1 MNMQEEFDG
10 IKTWDDL
17 RKAADANGGVYLTN
31 MGVLREVKKA
41 GRLGNLVREEIGNKL
56 SSVGLGHLPAEL
68 PAYQERSVILY
79 VNGGPVGKVVQA
91 VIDNPSH
98 ESADQLRKL
107 NTSEAQDKLRRIAEI
122 VQE

>member
-1 MNMQEEFDG
+1 MQEEFDD
-10 IKTWDDL
+10 IETWDDL
-17 RKAADANGGVYLTN
+17 RKAADVNGGVYLTN

-56 SSVGLGHLPAEL
+56 SSIGLGHLPDEL

-79 VNGGPVGKVVQA
+79 VKGGPVGKVVQA
-91 VIDNPSH
+91 VIDTPSH
-98 ESADQLRKL
+98 ESADQLRQL

>member
-1 MNMQEEFDG
+1 MQEEFDD

-17 RKAADANGGVYLTN
+17 RKAADVNGGVYLTN

-56 SSVGLGHLPAEL
+56 SSIGLGHLPDEL

-79 VNGGPVGKVVQA
+79 VKGGPVGKVVQA
-91 VIDNPSH
+91 VIDTPSH
-98 ESADQLRKL
+98 ESADQLRQL